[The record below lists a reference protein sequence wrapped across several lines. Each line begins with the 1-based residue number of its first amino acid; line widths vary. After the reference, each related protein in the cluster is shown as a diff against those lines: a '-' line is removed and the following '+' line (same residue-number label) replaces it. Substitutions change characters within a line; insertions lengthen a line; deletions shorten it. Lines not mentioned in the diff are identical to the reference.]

1 MVSLF
6 SIRPLAMLAVG
17 ELEYYRWIY
26 IGGVVDITLTIA
38 AIGVTAYFI
47 GYYVIPMRLSRL
59 QINYRGH
66 EIRKSRLFTICF
78 FYVAAGIILAAVYVG
93 SNPIG
98 TLVVLSMGRSENALD
113 VITVHSEYLFSAPV
127 LISCAVTLIIAAKGN
142 NRFKNHTIFA
152 LLLLIL
158 IPVAWFYLFGV
169 RRFIIPSAFIPLAV
183 FLLARRVKFN
193 LNHFVFLL
201 PVLMM
206 LAALPFMRTEGARSE
221 IGGFA
226 DQAVFALSNRDV
238 LRKIFLGSDTEMFP
252 ALAVE
257 IMVLDAPS
265 DFYYGAATIGDL
277 LIAPIPSAL
286 FEKPMSA
293 RDRLLVDTFG
303 EPCSALPGRL
313 CPDFSVIGTFY
324 QDFWLPGV
332 FFGMLLMGYVG
343 RRVWFVYNCTPGDP
357 YSVFNVAAVSIFTFI
372 IIRAGFMPAFQW
384 FLYFWIPVT
393 LGLHMIVQRRVE

>member
-1 MVSLF
+1 VPP
-6 SIRPLAMLAVG
+6 I
-17 ELEYYRWIY
+17 I
-26 IGGVVDITLTIA
+26 D
-38 AIGVTAYFI
+38 
-47 GYYVIPMRLSRL
+47 L
-59 QINYRGH
+59 QA
-66 EIRKSRLFTICF
+66 T
-78 FYVAAGIILAAVYVG
+78 
-93 SNPIG
+93 
-98 TLVVLSMGRSENALD
+98 RS
-113 VITVHSEYLFSAPV
+113 H
-127 LISCAVTLIIAAKGN
+127 
-142 NRFKNHTIFA
+142 
-152 LLLLIL
+152 
-158 IPVAWFYLFGV
+158 
-169 RRFIIPSAFIPLAV
+169 
-183 FLLARRVKFN
+183 
-193 LNHFVFLL
+193 
-201 PVLMM
+201 
-206 LAALPFMRTEGARSE
+206 
-221 IGGFA
+221 
-226 DQAVFALSNRDV
+226 RDV

-257 IMVLDAPS
+257 IMALDAPS
-265 DFYYGAATIGDL
+265 NFYYGAATIGDL

-343 RRVWFVYNCTPGDP
+343 RRVWFVYNRTPGDP

-393 LGLHMIVQRRVE
+393 LGLRMIVQRRVE